1 MTQHPKPTTQ
11 NPRIISLIASATETV
26 AALGLEGQL
35 VGRSHECDWPPSV
48 THLPRVSAPAFM
60 TTGSSRAID
69 LAVKERLAKA
79 LSIYEVDA
87 AKLRELEPD
96 VIITQTQCEVCA
108 VTTGDVQRAV
118 CDWTGRDVT
127 IVALEPNRLGD
138 VWDDIRRVAQ
148 ACGVPERGEQLVAS
162 LRRRVLEI
170 GVRAGPLERP
180 TVANIEWI
188 EPLMSAGNWL
198 PELVEVAGGVSVFGE
213 AGRHSPWL
221 EWNDLVAKDPGVIVI
236 SPCGFGITRT
246 MEEVGLLRA
255 KREWDS
261 LKAVRD
267 GRVFV
272 ADGNAY
278 FHRPGPRLVES
289 LEILAEILHPER
301 FHFGHE
307 GNGFTRLR

>member
-1 MTQHPKPTTQ
+1 
-11 NPRIISLIASATETV
+11 
-26 AALGLEGQL
+26 
-35 VGRSHECDWPPSV
+35 
-48 THLPRVSAPAFM
+48 M
-60 TTGSSRAID
+60 TTGSSQAID